1 MKNVKETMAVADE
14 VLAKAERKQNLDDLK
29 SAKIKLI
36 NWLLGVAISM
46 LPLVAL
52 PFKSFLQ
59 DGNFF
64 AMLYNLFCDAS
75 ILFVGIS
82 FTITSLNDFVT
93 NWADNYGRSG
103 LTLLLLISA
112 AIVYTTTVSAANKN
126 TNIVYTYD
134 GKECQDN
141 ECKQCSHCAYK
152 KNIDFLKSTSGIES
166 IRVLCNTI
174 FLMGSHITF
183 RELLSLLAH
192 LVT

>member
-52 PFKSFLQ
+52 PFKSFLE

-75 ILFVGIS
+75 IL
-82 FTITSLNDFVT
+82 
-93 NWADNYGRSG
+93 
-103 LTLLLLISA
+103 
-112 AIVYTTTVSAANKN
+112 
-126 TNIVYTYD
+126 
-134 GKECQDN
+134 
-141 ECKQCSHCAYK
+141 
-152 KNIDFLKSTSGIES
+152 
-166 IRVLCNTI
+166 
-174 FLMGSHITF
+174 
-183 RELLSLLAH
+183 LLAFH
-192 LVT
+192 LPLPH